1 MLCSSSG
8 NFCVQALNGI
18 EGYQDGKW
26 IKNTVK
32 PFLSGH

>member
-26 IKNTVK
+26 IKTFFVEK
-32 PFLSGH
+32 GAV